1 VSRLVKALPP
11 AERIPSSSS
20 SSFISSES
28 AQQLL
33 WVDKYKP
40 ARLEDVIGAAE
51 SIRKILDWLK
61 KWPEV
66 HLRKTVKVRF

>member
-1 VSRLVKALPP
+1 L
-11 AERIPSSSS
+11 
-20 SSFISSES
+20 SFISSES

>member
-1 VSRLVKALPP
+1 VPP